1 MKQKIFNSKYRSK
14 LTSKNNGKPSKR
26 RSSVAVMAGG
36 ATLQQNELRN
46 LKTKSYFESHH
57 LNLETSRQLVITQSN
72 SAVHYLAI
80 SPPRISITDD
90 KGAVSPEPDI
100 SESRSKGL

>member
-1 MKQKIFNSKYRSK
+1 
-14 LTSKNNGKPSKR
+14 
-26 RSSVAVMAGG
+26 MAGG

-57 LNLETSRQLVITQSN
+57 LNLETSRQLVITTQSN

-80 SPPRISITDD
+80 SPPRIRITDD
-90 KGAVSPEPDI
+90 KGAVSPEPDV

>member
-1 MKQKIFNSKYRSK
+1 
-14 LTSKNNGKPSKR
+14 
-26 RSSVAVMAGG
+26 MAGG

-80 SPPRISITDD
+80 SPPRIRITDD
-90 KGAVSPEPDI
+90 KGAVSPEPDV
-100 SESRSKGL
+100 SESRSKGLYFFLFM